1 MLIAFVDFWDRENCK
16 LMFLLQDNLYLHYEK
31 LGIGSNKAFEY
42 NNLQM
47 QHNKLHFFN
56 FHVTNVLGYQ
66 TILSS
71 HSIITDFTP
80 PHFTESK
87 HAAQLNH
94 IPLISLY
101 PPPPKII
108 KQRYYIYLVKF
119 SIFLFYHPMLVY

>member
-47 QHNKLHFFN
+47 QHNKLDFVN

-101 PPPPKII
+101 PPPK
-108 KQRYYIYLVKF
+108 KKLNKDTIYLVKF